1 MPELITRDG
10 GPMSSVNF
18 MRLIKRAISDG
29 ILDGCAITKSGSTIN
44 IAAGH
49 IVACGALIETEAMAL
64 TVATSGE
71 LVLKIDTTAEQKV
84 QFITRTPITLTKQD
98 LTTGGTVY
106 EMRLATYTYSSG
118 SITSLS
124 VGSGSSS
131 SSSGNSSSSSSSGSS
146 STTSSKSGTLV
157 DKVSSTVSSPT
168 VNYSALYSAVKNGTA
183 LTVDLSFAAKLNSSG
198 SSLGT
203 GIKLMVYARINGG
216 GWQSAVIKE
225 NNTSWRGSTLHS
237 VNLNLSA
244 ESSGSSVTVDFY
256 VTRSGST
263 YGGTAGTL
271 GSASSPKSYTFNIN

>member
-146 STTSSKSGTLV
+146 STTSSKSDTLV

-183 LTVDLSFAAKLNSSG
+183 LTVDLSFSAKLNSSG

-203 GIKLMVYARINGG
+203 GIKLTIYARLNGG
-216 GWQSAVIKE
+216 GWKSAVIKE
-225 NNTSWRGSTLHS
+225 NSASWKGTTRHAASLTLTGTASGGS
-237 VNLNLSA
+237 A
-244 ESSGSSVTVDFY
+244 TVELY
-256 VTRSGST
+256 VTRSGSS
-263 YGGTAGTL
+263 YSGMAGTL
-271 GSASSPKSYTFNIN
+271 GSASSPKSYTVSV